1 MIESLRKE
9 GHPALWYLLIRGAYF
24 LVGSS
29 GVLWIVSVGVA
40 SAAALLL
47 VLRSPFG
54 GPFLA
59 LFLFGRVALFEYSVM
74 ARNYGISMLLMFL
87 FAACYE
93 RYRDRSL
100 VLGVLLFLLAN
111 TNAHSVILVGAFLL
125 FWSVDV
131 ANRQGLQWAAPLK

>member
-29 GVLWIVSVGVA
+29 AVLWIVSVGVA

-59 LFLFGRVALFEYSVM
+59 LFLFGGVALFEYSLM
-74 ARNYGISMLLMFL
+74 ARNYGIRLLLIFL
-87 FAACYE
+87 FAPCSK
-93 RYRDRSL
+93 RYRNRGLEL
-100 VLGVLLFLLAN
+100 VVRLCLLG
-111 TNAHSVILVGAFLL
+111 
-125 FWSVDV
+125 
-131 ANRQGLQWAAPLK
+131 